1 MTNIKITSKSN
12 VYVLV
17 VEGHAGYNPGND
29 IVCSAISALVYTY
42 VCGAKNIEG
51 VEFIT
56 ERMNPGDVRV
66 VMTTVTDDAR
76 ISLDVIF
83 QTFLCGFLM
92 LNENYSENVI
102 VVGEK

>member
-1 MTNIKITSKSN
+1 MTNIKIRSKDN

-51 VEFIT
+51 VDFIT

-66 VMTTVTDDAR
+66 VMTTMTDDAR
-76 ISLDVIF
+76 MALDVLY

-92 LNENYSENVI
+92 LQENYSKNVI